1 MPLIIK
7 LAPPGQHIRAPD
19 PGSAWQ
25 DAGGPG
31 LLVQPAKDGNA
42 VRSDLKFNLIYLA
55 KTPGS
60 RLGPGASRP
69 PRRQHHQRPTGASM
83 TIMDSAQEGQVRSIL
98 SELAVVAPR
107 NELEVQRPTLLVELA
122 A

>member
-1 MPLIIK
+1 
-7 LAPPGQHIRAPD
+7 
-19 PGSAWQ
+19 
-25 DAGGPG
+25 
-31 LLVQPAKDGNA
+31 
-42 VRSDLKFNLIYLA
+42 
-55 KTPGS
+55 
-60 RLGPGASRP
+60 
-69 PRRQHHQRPTGASM
+69 M